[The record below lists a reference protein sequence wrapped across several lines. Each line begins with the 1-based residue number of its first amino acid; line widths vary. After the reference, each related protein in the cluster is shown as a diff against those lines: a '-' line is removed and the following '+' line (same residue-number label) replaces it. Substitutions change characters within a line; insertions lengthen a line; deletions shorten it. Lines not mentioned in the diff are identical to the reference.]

1 MTNSPNKF
9 TKQKTAVLQ
18 RLQQNELYL
27 LLKLRGVHFDTG
39 IQEAGINKNR
49 LYAPNRLGKI
59 VGMTVAEDFYFAT
72 NALGRRPK
80 TFKRKGRHTTLSAA
94 QFPKLLAPGTE
105 TKLETKR
112 RRRQFRAPAR
122 NAVGRAKR
130 AKAKMKAAIM
140 QNLVNTLDD
149 RASALWAVLRDGKDM
164 TVGDLMT
171 ELARCPAFRDPLGS
185 DFLKDSSLR
194 KAIIRELRRPPL
206 AKAIRV
212 TEHPRVQGIAALVA
226 RRIGGNTSMGHGT
239 MGQDAKQHRTNPCG
253 TGTSSMSAAQ
263 PERDATPVCN
273 DVHATLH

>member
-94 QFPKLLAPGTE
+94 QFPKLLAPLNRDKIGNE
-105 TKLETKR
+105 T
-112 RRRQFRAPAR
+112 QASPISGPGPQC
-122 NAVGRAKR
+122 GRACQTRK
-130 AKAKMKAAIM
+130 
-140 QNLVNTLDD
+140 
-149 RASALWAVLRDGKDM
+149 GKD
-164 TVGDLMT
+164 
-171 ELARCPAFRDPLGS
+171 EGS
-185 DFLKDSSLR
+185 HN
-194 KAIIRELRRPPL
+194 AEPC
-206 AKAIRV
+206 
-212 TEHPRVQGIAALVA
+212 EHPR
-226 RRIGGNTSMGHGT
+226 RPR
-239 MGQDAKQHRTNPCG
+239 
-253 TGTSSMSAAQ
+253 
-263 PERDATPVCN
+263 
-273 DVHATLH
+273 